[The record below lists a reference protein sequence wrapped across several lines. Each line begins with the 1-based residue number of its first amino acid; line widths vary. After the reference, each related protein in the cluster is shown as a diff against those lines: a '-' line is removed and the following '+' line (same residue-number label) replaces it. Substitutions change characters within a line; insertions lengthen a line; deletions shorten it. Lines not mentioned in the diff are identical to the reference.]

1 MATTPKRASPE
12 SITTEGRAL
21 ASAATPDNKTPAISG
36 QIPRTLGSKNERL
49 GAIIGYQMAQLD
61 KIAP

>member
-21 ASAATPDNKTPAISG
+21 ASAATPDNKTPAISE
-36 QIPRTLGSKNERL
+36 QIPRPLGLENERL
-49 GAIIGYQMAQLD
+49 GAIIGHQTAQFD